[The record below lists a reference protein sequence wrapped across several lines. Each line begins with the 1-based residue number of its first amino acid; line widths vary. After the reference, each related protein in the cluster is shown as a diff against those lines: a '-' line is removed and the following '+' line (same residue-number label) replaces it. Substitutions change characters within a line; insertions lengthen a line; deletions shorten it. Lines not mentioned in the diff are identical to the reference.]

1 MDAIDPKY
9 IIAEIAARHGVKID
23 AKDPMMAV
31 VTLNELVLMQLITP
45 VIERIKAAGPE
56 FEEAARRTQRLAG
69 KALAESVM
77 EAAFVLRT
85 EIQND
90 IEGAR
95 LNASKLILEL
105 NEAHNRDSL
114 FRLVAL
120 SLMCAVIIFAL
131 GFWIGWKL

>member
-105 NEAHNRDSL
+105 NEAHNRNSL